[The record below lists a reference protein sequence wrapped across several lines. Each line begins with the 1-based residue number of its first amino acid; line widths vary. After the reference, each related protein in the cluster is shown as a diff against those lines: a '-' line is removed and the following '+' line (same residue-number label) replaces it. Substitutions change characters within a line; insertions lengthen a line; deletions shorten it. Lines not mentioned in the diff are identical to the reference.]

1 MEMTLLSMLLLKHL
15 IADYYL
21 QVTFKFRDKHIYGS
35 WGGVSHAGNHGILTA
50 LCLLPFVES
59 AEWAILFTAWMYGM
73 LDFALH
79 YHIDYVKANYSK
91 RYPSLPTE
99 RKYWIVLGIDQLAH
113 VLTYILIVYLLFAE
127 QVI

>member
-1 MEMTLLSMLLLKHL
+1 MELTIISALLLKHL

-21 QVTFKFRDKHIYGS
+21 QARFMFRDKHIYGA
-35 WGGVSHAGNHGILTA
+35 WGGVSHAGCHGILTV
-50 LCLLPFVES
+50 LCLLSFVDV
-59 AEWAILFTAWMYGM
+59 FTAWIYGL

-79 YHIDYVKANYSK
+79 YHIDYVKSNYSK

-99 RKYWIVLGIDQLAH
+99 QKYWVVHGTDQMAH
-113 VLTYILIVYLLFAE
+113 VLTYVLIVYLLVIE